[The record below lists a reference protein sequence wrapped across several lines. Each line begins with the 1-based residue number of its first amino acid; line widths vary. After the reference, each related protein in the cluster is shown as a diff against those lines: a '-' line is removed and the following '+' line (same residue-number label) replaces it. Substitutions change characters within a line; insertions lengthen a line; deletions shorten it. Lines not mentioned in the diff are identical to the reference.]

1 MTLEW
6 LREKALPLV
15 VDEAFLPMLRLAM
28 RAPGGGGGGGGG
40 GGAGG
45 SEMHLDASE
54 LKGSKRASMQAHDSC
69 SPPKRLKAAA
79 NRKNGIGCEPDE
91 AAREAESAAEAA
103 DGGDS
108 EKEREEEEGVD
119 SETRGRGGDAA
130 GGFVRKA
137 SLPHCR

>member
-6 LREKALPLV
+6 LREKALTLV

-28 RAPGGGGGGGGG
+28 RAPGGGGGGV
-40 GGAGG
+40 G
-45 SEMHLDASE
+45 SEMQLEASE
-54 LKGSKRASMQAHDSC
+54 LKGSKRASVQAHDSC

-91 AAREAESAAEAA
+91 AARQAESAAEAA

-108 EKEREEEEGVD
+108 EKEREEEGVD
-119 SETRGRGGDAA
+119 SEARGRGGDAA
-130 GGFVRKA
+130 GFVRKT
-137 SLPHCR
+137 SRPHCRCCRHL